1 MSLPVSCPPAE
12 SGGTGGTPSPVGGYS
27 SSEASSGGPFC
38 SEAGSA
44 PSGGSF
50 SNGNY
55 AAYDPAGYPIAAR
68 LLEDG
73 RRWSIL
79 PGPVAIAAPVR
90 ILQGGADDAVP
101 WRHALDLAEALESR
115 DVVFTLIKDGD
126 HRLSRPQDLARL
138 VTAVEEISE

>member
-55 AAYDPAGYPIAAR
+55 AAYDPAG
-68 LLEDG
+68 LLN
-73 RRWSIL
+73 
-79 PGPVAIAAPVR
+79 PGK
-90 ILQGGADDAVP
+90 LGGWLERQAGLAVP
-101 WRHALDLAEALESR
+101 EL
-115 DVVFTLIKDGD
+115 
-126 HRLSRPQDLARL
+126 P
-138 VTAVEEISE
+138 